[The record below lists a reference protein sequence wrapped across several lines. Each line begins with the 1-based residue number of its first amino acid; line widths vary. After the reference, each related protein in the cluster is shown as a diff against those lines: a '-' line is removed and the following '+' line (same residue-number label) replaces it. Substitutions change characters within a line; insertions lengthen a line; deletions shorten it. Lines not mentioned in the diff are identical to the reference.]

1 MDKQQFIREALCLP
15 TSAIDYHVSQH
26 LSEHFP
32 TKGMIE
38 GNEGL
43 FNIEEYAS
51 SGQCTFEFGAI
62 VYDQVVTRWNAPRLS
77 SPPWMGP
84 AALQM
89 MGQITPGQSEA
100 QQQLFDRSKN
110 AWLTVTWNGSIFD
123 VVVMNWRELT
133 HSNYHYWILADSEE
147 RARDLMLAVCQW
159 NAEVRGEVLVF
170 SGGCWQKDP
179 LLFQGIKNSTFDNLI
194 LKGSLKQDIREDL
207 EQFFA
212 ARSVYERYNI
222 PWKRGIIFIGP
233 PGNGK
238 THAVKAILNVTR
250 YPCLY
255 VKSFNSEYGTD
266 ESNIHTVFERARQ
279 TAPCVLVLEDL
290 DSLLTSQNRS
300 NFLNELDGF
309 ATNVGIVTLATTNH
323 PERLDPSILDRP
335 SRFDRKYPFDL
346 PEPPERLAYIIHWN
360 ASLEDTLRISD
371 EVAAELSVLTEG
383 FSFAYLKELFLS
395 SMMRWISQPQQGTM
409 EEVMKSQ
416 VTTLREQ
423 MASTQ
428 TQAEESQEN
437 DNGVMASQMTGRRGI
452 RVYMS

>member
-15 TSAIDYHVSQH
+15 TAAIDYHVSQY

-32 TKGMIE
+32 TKAMIE
-38 GNEGL
+38 GNEAL
-43 FNIEEYAS
+43 FNVEEYAS

-62 VYDQVVTRWNAPRLS
+62 VYDQVLTRWNAPHLS
-77 SPPWMGP
+77 SQPWMSP
-84 AALQM
+84 AVYTA
-89 MGQITPGQSEA
+89 GQVAAGESEA
-100 QQQLFDRSKN
+100 RQQLYDRSKN
-110 AWLTVTWNGSIFD
+110 AWLTVSWNGDTFD
-123 VVVMNWRELT
+123 VIMMNWRELT
-133 HSNYHYWILADSEE
+133 HNNYHYWILADSEE
-147 RARDLMLAVCQW
+147 RARDYMLAVCQW

-170 SGGCWQKDP
+170 SGGCWQKDSR
-179 LLFQGIKNSTFDNLI
+179 LFHDIKGSTFDNLI
-194 LKGSLKQDIREDL
+194 LKGSLKQDIHEDL

-212 ARSVYERYNI
+212 ARSIYEKYRI

-238 THAVKAILNVTR
+238 THAVKAILNAIN

-255 VKSFNSEYGTD
+255 IKSFNAEYSTD
-266 ESNIHTVFERARQ
+266 ESNIHDVFERARQ

-290 DSLLTSQNRS
+290 DSLLTPQNRS

-346 PEPPERLAYIIHWN
+346 PELPERLAYIAYWN
-360 ASLEDTLRISD
+360 ASLEETLRLSD
-371 EVAAELSVLTEG
+371 EVAAELSELTEG

-395 SMMRWISQPQQGTM
+395 SMMRWISRSEQGTM
-409 EEVMKSQ
+409 EDVMRSQ
-416 VTTLREQ
+416 VATLREQ
-423 MASTQ
+423 MVSAQTPDEETQ
-428 TQAEESQEN
+428 EGEN
-437 DNGVMASQMTGRRGI
+437 DAPLPSMGGKRARRYI
-452 RVYMS
+452 ISR